1 MKVAVRFQRE
11 GLLMAL
17 RSGWP
22 GEEGSFLLQFSRLIS
37 ERLRTARAKGC
48 EGRHLWHVIEH
59 LILIIVG
66 KAL

>member
-1 MKVAVRFQRE
+1 
-11 GLLMAL
+11 MAL